1 MISSFFYGK
10 IPLSLPREDTMTDIR
25 IKHFPEIEIRRG
37 DLILEITGKDGQLGH
52 LYISKSSL
60 DFLPRNK
67 KHNTVSLTWEKFVNV
82 MEKVD
87 KKRQKKKKAARQGKK
102 AKE

>member
-1 MISSFFYGK
+1 MA
-10 IPLSLPREDTMTDIR
+10 DIR
-25 IKHFPEIEIRRG
+25 IKHFPQMEIYKK
-37 DLILEITGKDGQLGH
+37 DLILEIVGEDGLLGH

-67 KHNTVSLTWEKFVNV
+67 QFDTISLSWEKFVRV

-87 KKRQKKKKAARQGKK
+87 EKRQKKRKKERKRKK
-102 AKE
+102 EK